1 MRKKADKHVPQPES
15 WEIPGSP
22 DYVAVKLNVV
32 GAQVALR
39 PSKKKGQPGD
49 TPDPYAEIEYAGR
62 TWETALLRATQ
73 QPKWN
78 EMFEV
83 PIPPN
88 RRNQLGEL
96 CVRVWD
102 KNNSKKG
109 AKGQNFL
116 GEVRLPLGDYGGVN
130 YEYVEPRR
138 YKLRARSPSSK
149 DDCVDGSL
157 TLKIGMLLPKKKSRT
172 DEFSNLPSEERPT
185 ESLIHESEAVAD
197 ESYETVQRSLRMAEN
212 TRQIGADTL
221 EMLGKQGDQLRRI
234 QEDMDDIGELQNRAD
249 RSMKSINSVSGAIAN
264 KFSRKKNRKD
274 HLSKADKL
282 REKEKTGRELY
293 MEEEEEEEQEHAR
306 KHSNQHFRGRY
317 NDRGDHG
324 GANLYKEN
332 FSHLSDETQTKIK
345 ETDKGLDRI
354 ADLLDDMKLIAL
366 DMGDE
371 IKDHNRRLDI
381 VNRDIEVANV
391 RMKQTNRK
399 IKDRL

>member
-172 DEFSNLPSEERPT
+172 DECVAFPSSPSCAGRQAVLTGFACHRCRFSNLPSEERPT
-185 ESLIHESEAVAD
+185 ESLYDDSPHSIPCGMLHDSSHSRLLCLALVG
-197 ESYETVQRSLRMAEN
+197 STSLR
-212 TRQIGADTL
+212 L
-221 EMLGKQGDQLRRI
+221 
-234 QEDMDDIGELQNRAD
+234 LQT
-249 RSMKSINSVSGAIAN
+249 SPTKLSSVPW
-264 KFSRKKNRKD
+264 
-274 HLSKADKL
+274 
-282 REKEKTGRELY
+282 
-293 MEEEEEEEQEHAR
+293 
-306 KHSNQHFRGRY
+306 
-317 NDRGDHG
+317 
-324 GANLYKEN
+324 
-332 FSHLSDETQTKIK
+332 
-345 ETDKGLDRI
+345 
-354 ADLLDDMKLIAL
+354 
-366 DMGDE
+366 
-371 IKDHNRRLDI
+371 
-381 VNRDIEVANV
+381 
-391 RMKQTNRK
+391 
-399 IKDRL
+399 